1 MEKIRTF
8 TAINLSPDI
17 KGYLAF
23 LQANLYI
30 PETKIK
36 WVEKNNLHLT
46 MKFLGYVS
54 LEQMELIKSILKEI
68 TSRYSPF
75 IIKLSS
81 DMGMFPTDKMP
92 RIIWVGIEEGISE
105 LKGLYDYLEN
115 DLSNKGFPREDK
127 DFSGHITI
135 GRVKFIGDK
144 TNFIQIV
151 KRISVNNLSQE
162 VGSIDLMESKLTP
175 NGPIYNITAKFPLL
189 KQ

>member
-1 MEKIRTF
+1 MEKVRSFI
-8 TAINLSPDI
+8 AVNLNPEI
-17 KGYLAF
+17 KEYLTS
-23 LQANLYI
+23 LQANLNI

-46 MKFLGYVS
+46 MKFLGYIS
-54 LEQMELIKSILKEI
+54 LEQTELIKSILKEI

-81 DMGMFPTDKMP
+81 NMGIFPTYKMP
-92 RIIWVGIEEGISE
+92 RIIWVGIEEDISE
-105 LKGLYDYLEN
+105 LKELYNYIEN
-115 DLSNKGFPREDK
+115 NLSNKGFPREDK

-135 GRVKFIGDK
+135 GRVKFIRDK
-144 TNFIQIV
+144 TGFIQIL
-151 KRISVNNLSQE
+151 KRIEVNNFTQE

-175 NGPIYNITAKFPLL
+175 NGPIYNVADKFPLL

>member
-1 MEKIRTF
+1 LEKIRSF
-8 TAINLSPDI
+8 IAVNLNPEI
-17 KGYLAF
+17 KEYLTS
-23 LQANLYI
+23 LQAILYI

-46 MKFLGYVS
+46 MKFLGYIS
-54 LEQMELIKSILKEI
+54 SEQMELIKLILKEI

-81 DMGMFPTDKMP
+81 NMGIFPTYKMP
-92 RIIWVGIEEGISE
+92 RIIWVGIKEGISE
-105 LKGLYDYLEN
+105 LKGLYNYLEDN
-115 DLSNKGFPREDK
+115 LSNKDFPREDK

-135 GRVKFIGDK
+135 GRVKIIKDK

-175 NGPIYNITAKFPLL
+175 NGPIYNIIAKFPLF
-189 KQ
+189 KK

>member
-1 MEKIRTF
+1 
-8 TAINLSPDI
+8 
-17 KGYLAF
+17 
-23 LQANLYI
+23 
-30 PETKIK
+30 
-36 WVEKNNLHLT
+36 

-54 LEQMELIKSILKEI
+54 LEQRELIKSILKEI

-81 DMGMFPTDKMP
+81 DMGMFPTYKMP
-92 RIIWVGIEEGISE
+92 RIIWVGMKEGISE
-105 LKGLYDYLEN
+105 LKGLYNYLEN
-115 DLSNKGFPREDK
+115 NLSNKGFPREDK
-127 DFSGHITI
+127 VFSGHITI

-151 KRISVNNLSQE
+151 KRISVSNLSQE

>member
-1 MEKIRTF
+1 
-8 TAINLSPDI
+8 
-17 KGYLAF
+17 
-23 LQANLYI
+23 
-30 PETKIK
+30 
-36 WVEKNNLHLT
+36 

-54 LEQMELIKSILKEI
+54 LEQTELIKSILKEI

-81 DMGMFPTDKMP
+81 DMGMFPTYKMP
-92 RIIWVGIEEGISE
+92 RIIWVGMKEGISE
-105 LKGLYDYLEN
+105 LKGIYNYLEKN
-115 DLSNKGFPREDK
+115 LSSKGFPREDK

-162 VGSIDLMESKLTP
+162 AGSIDLMESKLTP

-189 KQ
+189 KP